1 MATTETTDRF
11 TAADGR
17 RFAFPVGI
25 AFAALA
31 GVTLWRG
38 HLAPTY
44 AFGGLAG
51 ILVLAGAVMPSRL
64 GPVHS
69 AWMAFAHAI
78 SRVTTPIVLTLM
90 YLVAIVPTG
99 LLMRGLG
106 RNPLDVEPGAEGY
119 WVPRE
124 GAARRSDLNRQ
135 F

>member
-1 MATTETTDRF
+1 MTTTDPF

-17 RFAFPVGI
+17 RFAIPVGI
-25 AFAALA
+25 AFAVLA

-38 HLAPTY
+38 HPLPTY
-44 AFGGLAG
+44 VFG
-51 ILVLAGAVMPSRL
+51 VLAGVLLVAGAVIPSRL
-64 GPVHS
+64 GPVYS

-99 LLMRGLG
+99 LVMRALG
-106 RNPLDVEPGAEGY
+106 RNPLEAEPGAQGY

-124 GAARRSDLNRQ
+124 GSARRSDLNRQ